1 MDTDNKV
8 TNADLFSPQIVDAME
23 TTATN
28 VFQNEVNSV
37 YSADDIAKAREQE
50 KAKLY
55 PQMEKMKEELASL
68 KKAREEQESKEAERD
83 SRIAEETARQEA
95 LKRAHEESELS
106 AKELLAKKEQEFQAL
121 LENER
126 LERERAFALLDQERK
141 FQELTTYRQNRLEQE
156 RDNIVPELIDLIQ
169 GNTESEIEQSITMLK
184 DKSASISSS
193 VQQAMQTA
201 KQQMA
206 GTRITAPA
214 AGPLDN
220 DSSQQSYTPDSIR
233 DMSMADYAKQRAK
246 LLGNAASN
254 RGQGLFDR

>member
-23 TTATN
+23 TTATD

-68 KKAREEQESKEAERD
+68 KKAREEQAAKEAERD

-95 LKRAHEESELS
+95 LKREQEESELS

-141 FQELTTYRQNRLEQE
+141 FQELMNYRQNRLEQE
-156 RDNIVPELIDLIQ
+156 RDSIVPELIDLIQ
-169 GNTESEIEQSITMLK
+169 GNTQEEVEHSIATLK
-184 DKSASISSS
+184 EKSASISAS
-193 VQQAMQTA
+193 VQQAMQSA

-220 DSSQQSYTPDSIR
+220 DSSQQTYTPDSIR
-233 DMSMADYAKQRAK
+233 DMNMADYAKQRAK
-246 LLGNAASN
+246 LLGSAASN
-254 RGQGLFDR
+254 RGQGLFDQ

>member
-8 TNADLFSPQIVDAME
+8 TSADLFSPQIVEAME
-23 TTATN
+23 TTAMD

-37 YSADDIAKAREQE
+37 YSAYDIAKAREQE

-68 KKAREEQESKEAERD
+68 KKAREEQAAKEAERE
-83 SRIAEETARQEA
+83 SRIAEETSRQEA
-95 LKRAHEESELS
+95 LKREQEESELS

-121 LENER
+121 LSTER
-126 LERERAFALLDQERK
+126 LERERAFALLEQERK
-141 FQELTTYRQNRLEQE
+141 FQELTNYRQNRLEQE

-169 GNTESEIEQSITMLK
+169 GNTPDEVEQSIATLK
-184 DKSASISSS
+184 EKSASISSS

-246 LLGNAASN
+246 LLGGAASN

>member
-1 MDTDNKV
+1 MDTDNTV
-8 TNADLFSPQIVDAME
+8 TNADLFSPQIVEAME
-23 TTATN
+23 TTATD

-55 PQMEKMKEELASL
+55 PQMEKMKEELAAL
-68 KKAREEQESKEAERD
+68 KKAREEQAAKEEERD
-83 SRIAEETARQEA
+83 SRIAEEAARQEA
-95 LKRAHEESELS
+95 LKREQEESELS

-121 LENER
+121 LDTER
-126 LERERAFALLDQERK
+126 LERERAFALLEQERK
-141 FQELTTYRQNRLEQE
+141 FQELTNYRQNRLEQE

-169 GNTESEIEQSITMLK
+169 GNTPDEVEQSIATLK
-184 DKSASISSS
+184 EKSASISSS

-246 LLGNAASN
+246 LLGGAASN